1 MRRFICVLLSCMMVL
16 GLSTVAFAEN
26 GTTEVDTY
34 TIDGVTYQ
42 NVVQTY
48 NAGTPT
54 EYKTLT
60 ITGSDGMVITASTNN
75 DYIVKN
81 GETIHYT
88 VTEMP
93 ATRASRP
100 TAIEHG
106 LSIGSNWIYSRNT
119 WLEVTT
125 EEDVRN
131 LGVFAIQAVLF
142 GCGFQGASD
151 VLGLANELYN
161 FYNSTSVRYP
171 DAFWVRTYYY
181 GYSGAISQFAYV
193 KQLYSS
199 DYDKIPDG
207 ARKVNPTPY
216 PF

>member
-1 MRRFICVLLSCMMVL
+1 MKRFICVLLSCMMVL

-106 LSIGSNWIYSRNT
+106 LSIGSNWSYIRSS
-119 WLEVTT
+119 WIDVEVPQGIADAGIGVLQGILFVSGM
-125 EEDVRN
+125 EGVSN
-131 LGVFAIQAVLF
+131 LVGVAT
-142 GCGFQGASD
+142 
-151 VLGLANELYN
+151 ELYN
-161 FYNSTSVRYP
+161 MYVSDRGLYPYAFYIRDYE
-171 DAFWVRTYYY
+171 Y
-181 GYSGAISQFAYV
+181 GYQGAISNFAYV
-193 KQLYSS
+193 KQLYTSE
-199 DYDKIPDG
+199 YDSIPG
-207 ARKVNPTPY
+207 TSRKYNPTPY